1 MVHPV
6 TLELQYQMDQGSVN
20 DSVMTYRILKCGKD
34 NNFCHIGK
42 KKESSD
48 INETYFLLCS
58 ISFMAA
64 KFQ

>member
-42 KKESSD
+42 KKRE
-48 INETYFLLCS
+48 
-58 ISFMAA
+58 
-64 KFQ
+64 